1 MPLAPRSLNNVASTV
16 LSSIQYIY
24 SQKTLGSNRGH
35 QTCFLPWVPSNIGTP
50 LLSSL
55 AILIVLCNRY
65 NINILSKCRW
75 GMNCEISALRLYAII
90 PSIFENSAAPIW
102 CSGPSL
108 NVTRLALGWIV
119 LVVGW
124 HLFSAIVTKQL
135 SESIFDKLACLH
147 LCKSPILSKRAVMVC
162 PIFVANKS
170 CLNFRNMRQKWVY
183 ICWF

>member
-1 MPLAPRSLNNVASTV
+1 MSTTFTTLFTTLPTKYESLSSRVVTRGQGVVMPLAPRSLNNAASTV

-90 PSIFENSAAPIW
+90 PSIFENSAAPI
-102 CSGPSL
+102 
-108 NVTRLALGWIV
+108 
-119 LVVGW
+119 
-124 HLFSAIVTKQL
+124 
-135 SESIFDKLACLH
+135 
-147 LCKSPILSKRAVMVC
+147 
-162 PIFVANKS
+162 
-170 CLNFRNMRQKWVY
+170 
-183 ICWF
+183 